1 MIYYHKYASDKF
13 MEWATLERD
22 DIMKT
27 EIGDI
32 FSFEYD
38 GYCYDGKEDIPNI
51 LWKVVK
57 VYKDGKYLHIKCEE
71 ETDEDNDTESDEE
84 ENYSDTEDEEDHYK
98 NNQEEEYPLNIQ
110 VKYKRRLDEYK
121 VYINR
126 DDKKFKHYVCRKDRY
141 PFSKYNPYNGH

>member
-1 MIYYHKYASDKF
+1 MIYYHKYGSDKF

-38 GYCYDGKEDIPNI
+38 TYYDDKEAIPNI

-71 ETDEDNDTESDEE
+71 TNEDNDTESDEE
-84 ENYSDTEDEEDHYK
+84 ENYSDTEDEEDHHK

-110 VKYKRRLDEYK
+110 VKYKSRLDEYK
-121 VYINR
+121 IYINR

-141 PFSKYNPYNGH
+141 PFSEYNPYNGH